1 MYTEKSVELK
11 SDFYSRFGESFGQV
25 YFERTGLPCMILGGG
40 EEYMAFSLD
49 CGVRAYGRGYGD
61 ILRVMDS
68 DSNMCDVHFVKGGK
82 GAQILYKRDMPNIGE
97 MESTVTFTVN
107 KLLRTMGC
115 SERLEGGD
123 GIEAVCDRY
132 GAKGWCAVK
141 MKGEFKSVPLPL
153 GGYNVILVRTRK
165 RRVVSDR
172 DTIEHF
178 RRGENERIE
187 QACTRLKE
195 CKLNTFFDMVNQSQ
209 ASIERLLNPSSELVA
224 AVKSAQSADGVKAVR
239 ICDLGVVAIC
249 ERSRTDSAVHEIVNE
264 CSRRLGYAVRVSV
277 VK

>member
-11 SDFYSRFGESFGQV
+11 SDFYLRFGESSGQL

-40 EEYMAFSLD
+40 DEYMAFSLD

-68 DSNMCDVHFVKGGK
+68 DSNVCDVHFVSGGK
-82 GAQILYKRDMPNIGE
+82 GAQILYKRDMTNIGE
-97 MESTVTFTVN
+97 LDSAVTFTVN

-141 MKGEFKSVPLPL
+141 MNGEFKSVPLPL

-165 RRVVSDR
+165 RRVISDR
-172 DTIEHF
+172 DTIEYF
-178 RRGENERIE
+178 RRGESERME
-187 QACTRLKE
+187 QACAGLRE

-209 ASIERLLNPSSELVA
+209 ASIERILSPSGELISA
-224 AVKSAQSADGVKAVR
+224 AKSAQLADGVKAVR
-239 ICDLGVVAIC
+239 ICDMGVIAFC
-249 ERSRTDSAVHEIVNE
+249 ERSKTDSTVHTIINE